1 MQQRGVDYSVT
12 HLQFSASGGC
22 LLSGGNSGIAELWD
36 GDQQAATAFK
46 YAGSIRGWTF
56 SADEAF
62 VLANSAKDASSLNS
76 PGVQGAADVILAFP
90 LDLRF
95 PRSGFQLGLHRV
107 VGGPLVAS
115 PNGFFLLDAHY
126 ESPHMLSLW
135 DVRGRMTVPV
145 TEAHTNISLVDL
157 VHFPGTD
164 SVLVGGNSEQVA
176 DSSQAVVQQWRMP
189 WQRAVYQG
197 SWWYNLQQRQMQLEG
212 VYHLDEC
219 KLSSLAIAEAF
230 QQMAAGCEGS
240 TIRFVEK
247 GDFSGKA
254 VRVISLPSG
263 QFATALA
270 FHDKTLFVGTQ
281 MGAVCSHGL
290 EDSTRSDIQAMGCQ
304 FPGGRINVLRA
315 MPSAAQ
321 VFSGGDN
328 GRICKSQFVGH
339 EPGNM
344 TCLDVPG
351 MEPRG
356 VLSLQLFLNST
367 KLASSSVNGA
377 LAVWDLTLPAEL
389 QLKPLEWFQSLDYY
403 MTMTISPDGAFFYT
417 TGTLGGISARY
428 VDSVPS
434 AVRRLKSSPLCRSNI
449 CTTSSV
455 TLRNREPVDFPGW
468 LEVTPLRYLNCHS
481 GEIVSMPTK
490 PPVSM
495 RLVNL
500 SNAVVYY
507 WLSMG
512 ESWYSTPTVVDL
524 RDTDVTGIPILHGEA
539 VRLVTDRNC
548 IDAAKAKASKIFST
562 LDYCI
567 LRSPQQGQL
576 CASHFVSHDM
586 SREALSANVEGA
598 SLPRM
603 TEIWIDHDDF
613 PAWLC
618 DCPAGRYGP
627 NGTDCQ
633 LCKDNHY
640 CPAAGDGD
648 VAKNAQAKP
657 CPPGSGSTAT
667 GLVNLSSCECLPGF
681 YEKGEGPVGG
691 PMCETCPSG
700 ESTFG
705 YGQTLC
711 MSCTFGYRPLARSPH
726 REPPKGPPQGR
737 MLEASAQLRDSRKPS
752 SPGVSVEPFAWG
764 SECYPDWYG
773 MGFVCVLQ
781 VAVSLTFW
789 GLQRHCRGLEIKDV
803 SLDRGNWVCATAGRR
818 NIVIWPGVLDRFSAV
833 FRDTGNPYL
842 DLEITTDL
850 PGEQPD
856 GVQALPG
863 VGGLRMV
870 LLRNGRELDTLG
882 PRLDTSRGFVNF
894 RGPWLWLLSGRY
906 VPNALSVPFLLIV
919 AQLLLTQSYFRKF
932 WVLFGLASTSVIG
945 LVMLLLMNCC
955 SSQSALNYLLTN
967 FSRQLPK
974 PMSVLRGP
982 QRAIRL
988 DSILELQHHFR
999 FIIGDRD
1006 MYYVTSNILHP
1017 LTKPPL
1023 AKSRYSYAEVA
1034 GPVRATFF
1042 VSHYWG
1048 MPFEH
1053 SVKSLSKH
1061 AQLADQRDF
1070 KQTSYWVCS
1079 FAINQHCIE
1088 EELGGGDLFQSS
1100 FYMALVDPRTK
1111 ATVML
1116 LDDEATPLTRVW
1128 CLFEVLQTFI
1138 LSHQQPGFQ

>member
-1 MQQRGVDYSVT
+1 MSLGRILCLLALAQKIHSRLIKSMEVYWTVPDQPLQLMRCGGWSCAQDMVVSEDGLFLITSHDKEVCFWEMPSCSVDYVEAHCEETKMIVCRTMPSSSSALALVRDFALAVAVKNEVYFWQLHPLQLKIGTTPRLLTHDADVLLLANDGHQLLTGCANSVLTMYWLYADENSEATISWRLHVTDDQGEPQRLTALALQRGGTRWLAVGADPPHSSPTSRLMIWKLSSFSPPSLQPQYTATHISSVLSIAFHPSLPWIYTGTRQGRLTTWHYTSQDGHPMQQRGVDYSVT
-12 HLQFSASGGC
+12 HLQFSASGGF
-22 LLSGGNSGIAELWD
+22 LLSGGNTGIAELWD
-36 GDQQAATAFK
+36 GDQQAATTFK

-62 VLANSAKDASSLNS
+62 VLANLANSAEEASLQTS
-76 PGVQGAADVILAFP
+76 PGLQGAADVILAFP

-145 TEAHTNISLVDL
+145 TDAHTNISLVDL
-157 VHFPGTD
+157 VHFRGTD
-164 SVLVGGNSEQVA
+164 SVLVGGNTELAA
-176 DSSQAVVQQWRMP
+176 DSPKAVIQQWRMP
-189 WQRAVYQG
+189 WKLAVYQG
-197 SWWYNLQQRQMQLEG
+197 SWWYNLRERQMQLEG
-212 VYHLDEC
+212 VYHLEEC

-230 QQMAAGCEGS
+230 QQFAAGCEGS

-247 GDFSGKA
+247 EDFAGKV
-254 VRVISLPSG
+254 VRIISLPSG
-263 QFATALA
+263 QVATALA

-281 MGAVCSHGL
+281 MGAVCSHSL
-290 EDSTRSDIQAMGCQ
+290 EEDSMRSDIQAVRCQ

-315 MPSAAQ
+315 MPSASE

-328 GRICKSQFVGH
+328 GRICKSQFLGH
-339 EPGNM
+339 EPGNI
-344 TCLDVPG
+344 TCVDVPG

-356 VLSLQLFLNST
+356 VLSLQLYRNST
-367 KLASSSVNGA
+367 KLASSSINGA

-428 VDSVPS
+428 VDSVPA

-455 TLRNREPVDFPGW
+455 TLQNRDPVDFPAY

-500 SNAVVYY
+500 SNAVVHY

-524 RDTDVTGIPILHGEA
+524 RDTDVVGIPILHGEA

-548 IDAAKAKASKIFST
+548 IDAAKEKASKIFSK

-648 VAKNAQAKP
+648 V
-657 CPPGSGSTAT
+657 
-667 GLVNLSSCECLPGF
+667 V
-681 YEKGEGPVGG
+681 GP
-691 PMCETCPSG
+691 
-700 ESTFG
+700 
-705 YGQTLC
+705 
-711 MSCTFGYRPLARSPH
+711 
-726 REPPKGPPQGR
+726 
-737 MLEASAQLRDSRKPS
+737 
-752 SPGVSVEPFAWG
+752 
-764 SECYPDWYG
+764 
-773 MGFVCVLQ
+773 
-781 VAVSLTFW
+781 
-789 GLQRHCRGLEIKDV
+789 
-803 SLDRGNWVCATAGRR
+803 
-818 NIVIWPGVLDRFSAV
+818 
-833 FRDTGNPYL
+833 
-842 DLEITTDL
+842 
-850 PGEQPD
+850 
-856 GVQALPG
+856 
-863 VGGLRMV
+863 
-870 LLRNGRELDTLG
+870 
-882 PRLDTSRGFVNF
+882 
-894 RGPWLWLLSGRY
+894 
-906 VPNALSVPFLLIV
+906 
-919 AQLLLTQSYFRKF
+919 
-932 WVLFGLASTSVIG
+932 
-945 LVMLLLMNCC
+945 
-955 SSQSALNYLLTN
+955 
-967 FSRQLPK
+967 
-974 PMSVLRGP
+974 
-982 QRAIRL
+982 
-988 DSILELQHHFR
+988 
-999 FIIGDRD
+999 
-1006 MYYVTSNILHP
+1006 
-1017 LTKPPL
+1017 
-1023 AKSRYSYAEVA
+1023 
-1034 GPVRATFF
+1034 
-1042 VSHYWG
+1042 
-1048 MPFEH
+1048 
-1053 SVKSLSKH
+1053 
-1061 AQLADQRDF
+1061 
-1070 KQTSYWVCS
+1070 
-1079 FAINQHCIE
+1079 
-1088 EELGGGDLFQSS
+1088 
-1100 FYMALVDPRTK
+1100 
-1111 ATVML
+1111 
-1116 LDDEATPLTRVW
+1116 
-1128 CLFEVLQTFI
+1128 
-1138 LSHQQPGFQ
+1138 